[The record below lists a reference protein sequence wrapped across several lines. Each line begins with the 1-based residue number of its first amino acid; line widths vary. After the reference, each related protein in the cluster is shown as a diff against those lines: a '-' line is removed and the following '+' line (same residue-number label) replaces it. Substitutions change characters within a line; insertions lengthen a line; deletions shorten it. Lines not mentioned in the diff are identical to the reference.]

1 MRARVRRIP
10 SPERNPAHTPTRHSD
25 SYASPRSHSVSD
37 GLALAHS
44 HTGDWRAI
52 FLRHTHHHVTAL
64 APILA
69 IGISPSPYLV
79 ASLAP
84 AWVEMIRCIA

>member
-37 GLALAHS
+37 GLALADVP
-44 HTGDWRAI
+44 GCP
-52 FLRHTHHHVTAL
+52 LGL
-64 APILA
+64 
-69 IGISPSPYLV
+69 PSPT
-79 ASLAP
+79 LALGSPELAGVLSDFPIGGGP
-84 AWVEMIRCIA
+84 AQQWKAGLYRD